1 MTGTYGQVLIESAM
15 LADGTT
21 HEDLDAT
28 LRALAKGGLA
38 AFRTRRVVEL
48 VGMLTVLAGAS
59 KQRLGHMEIGG
70 DRWDM
75 GAKERRY

>member
-1 MTGTYGQVLIESAM
+1 M

-28 LRALAKGGLA
+28 LRQLAKGGLA

-48 VGMLTVLAGAS
+48 VGMLTVLAA
-59 KQRLGHMEIGG
+59 
-70 DRWDM
+70 W
-75 GAKERRY
+75 RYEYISRYSYISYSIVKYIYI